1 MIGNQL
7 LQGDCLE
14 VMRGLPDNSV
24 DAVVTDPPY
33 GLSFMGAKWDYD
45 VPRVEVGVSVST
57 VNNWDQGRTGP
68 RMTARGMARLMKAY
82 DCTFE
87 ELLAAEGGR
96 KEEVA
101 TDTPF

>member
-1 MIGNQL
+1 MVMYSIGMNMKELRQRT
-7 LQGDCLE
+7 GKRPE
-14 VMRGLPDNSV
+14 EI
-24 DAVVTDPPY
+24 AV
-33 GLSFMGAKWDYD
+33 
-45 VPRVEVGVSVST
+45 EIGVSVST
-57 VNNWDQGRTGP
+57 VNNWDQGRTVP